1 MSNLP
6 KQDDDGMAFV
16 SHSQMNK
23 FRMCPKAYEFRYVE
37 GIPSIMPG
45 KVMLGSAFDKAAN
58 VMNEAKMNKSKD
70 NALDVAVDAMEKY
83 MDDPGEDFDCTDI
96 AEDDRVKD
104 KMIEAANE
112 YADGYLQT
120 ANPVSVQHEI
130 NYKIKDD
137 VTLTGYI
144 DLVELC
150 YNSDSPLPGQL
161 MVTDIKTT
169 RKKTSGKYTF
179 SKAAID
185 DQLGVYALGL
195 DMQDLSLPVA
205 ARGWVVADVGRKT
218 PGRIES
224 VHVVDHNQER
234 TDKTTTNNIL
244 STVSQMEA
252 ACETGLFPP
261 YGRLS
266 TWLCSEKFC
275 GYYSRCEYGL
285 SARTTT
291 PFGNI

>member
-23 FRMCPKAYEFRYVE
+23 FKMCPKAYELRYVE

-45 KVMLGSAFDKAAN
+45 KVMLGSAFDKATN
-58 VMNEAKMNKSKD
+58 VMNQAKIDGTEAS
-70 NALDVAVDAMEKY
+70 ALDAAVETMEKY
-83 MDDPGEDFDCTDI
+83 IADPGEDFDCTDI
-96 AEDDRVKD
+96 ADDD
-104 KMIEAANE
+104 NINNKMIEAATE
-112 YADGYLQT
+112 YATGYLSVT
-120 ANPVSVQHEI
+120 EPVAVQQEI

-137 VTLTGYI
+137 VMLTGYI

-150 YNSDSPLPGQL
+150 HSDGKTTTTNY

-169 RKKTSGKYTF
+169 IKKTSGKFTHD
-179 SKAAID
+179 KATID
-185 DQLGVYALGL
+185 EQLSVYSLGL
-195 DMQDLSLPVA
+195 DLGDPVV

-218 PGRIES
+218 AGRIES
-224 VHVVDHNQER
+224 VHVIDHNQEQ
-234 TDKTTTNNIL
+234 TNENTTNNIL
-244 STVSQMEA
+244 ATLNQMEA

-275 GYYSRCEYGL
+275 EFYDRCEYGRK
-285 SARTTT
+285 AQTTT
-291 PFGNI
+291 PIGEF

>member
-6 KQDDDGMAFV
+6 KQNDDGMAFV

-23 FRMCPKAYEFRYVE
+23 FRMCPKAYELRYVD

-45 KVMLGSAFDKAAN
+45 KVMLGSAFDKATN
-58 VMNEAKMNKSKD
+58 VMNEAKINKAQD
-70 NALDVAVDAMEKY
+70 GALDLAVEAMQGY
-83 MDDPGEDFDCTDI
+83 IDDPGEDFDLTDI

-104 KMIEAANE
+104 KMIEAAVE
-112 YADGYLQT
+112 YAEGYLAQ
-120 ANPVSVQHEI
+120 AQPVAVQHEI
-130 NYKIKDD
+130 NHKIKDD
-137 VTLTGYI
+137 VLLTGYI

-150 YNSDSPLPGQL
+150 YRDEEIDETEYT
-161 MVTDIKTT
+161 VTDIKTT
-169 RKKTSGKYTF
+169 IKKTSGKF
-179 SKAAID
+179 SHTKATID
-185 DQLGVYALGL
+185 EQLCLY
-195 DMQDLSLPVA
+195 SLAAGMEDPVV

-224 VHVVDHNQER
+224 VHVVDRNQAQTNEN
-234 TDKTTTNNIL
+234 TTNNIL
-244 STVSQMEA
+244 ATINQMEA

-275 GYYSRCEYGL
+275 EFYNRCEYGQR
-285 SARTTT
+285 AQTTV
-291 PFGNI
+291 PFGDI